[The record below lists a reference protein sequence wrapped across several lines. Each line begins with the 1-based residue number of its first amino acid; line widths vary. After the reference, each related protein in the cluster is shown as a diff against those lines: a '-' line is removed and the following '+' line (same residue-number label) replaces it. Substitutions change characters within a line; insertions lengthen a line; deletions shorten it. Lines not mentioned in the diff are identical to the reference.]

1 MKKVAMTVVGVL
13 ALAASAN
20 ADPPRGTWYTNQA
33 LWQSLVSNVST
44 ATYTT
49 VPSGSSP
56 WTEAG
61 VTAAAGSGSWVRGAI
76 AGSLSTQ
83 SLTPVTFTFN
93 GNSFGGLF
101 SLNYEWNGFH
111 FFSLPDV
118 MNFSIDGSMTNT
130 QSLTTPSVTQYTFL
144 GYISNSA
151 SPISVKASNST
162 YFVDVTSFSFG
173 QSTSSLGAN
182 LAPEPSTF
190 ALALTGGCAL
200 LGMYVRRR
208 KAA

>member
-1 MKKVAMTVVGVL
+1 MTVVGVL

-20 ADPPRGTWYTNQA
+20 ADPTLGTWYTNQA

-61 VTAAAGSGSWVRGAI
+61 VTAAAGSGAWMKGATP
-76 AGSLSTQ
+76 GSLSTQ

-101 SLNYEWNGFH
+101 SFNYEWNGLH
-111 FFSLPDV
+111 FVSLPDV

-130 QSLTTPSVTQYTFL
+130 QSLTTPSITQYTFL

-151 SPISVKASNST
+151 TPISVTASNST
-162 YFVDVTSFSFG
+162 YFVDVNSFSFG

-182 LAPEPSTF
+182 VAPEPGT
-190 ALALTGGCAL
+190 LALSLTSGCAL
-200 LGMYVRRR
+200 VGMFIRRR
-208 KAA
+208 KTA